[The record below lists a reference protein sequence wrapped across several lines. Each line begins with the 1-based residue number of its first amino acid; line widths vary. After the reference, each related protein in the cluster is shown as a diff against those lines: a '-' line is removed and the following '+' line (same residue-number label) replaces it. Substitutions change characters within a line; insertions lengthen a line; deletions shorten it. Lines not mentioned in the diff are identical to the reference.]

1 MSETQPLLYDQ
12 KGHQQPPTYIDA
24 GYNNPPQETPV
35 NYEPP
40 PAYYYQGEPYPP
52 APQVHET
59 VVVVNNTPSAFME
72 TPVSMR
78 CPNCQTD
85 VLTTIHHQIGCTT
98 WLIVLLLFIVG
109 LLVFWP
115 AWFFCCVPCC
125 MTSTQNVVHTCP
137 NCEHKCGVYK
147 RSC

>member
-12 KGHQQPPTYIDA
+12 KGHQQPPSAYPD

-40 PAYYYQGEPYPP
+40 PAYYYPQGEPNPP

-59 VVVVNNTPSAFME
+59 VVVVYNTLSGFTE
-72 TPVSMR
+72 SPVSMR

-85 VLTTIHHQIGCTT
+85 VLTITHYQIGRTT
-98 WLIVLLLFIVG
+98 WLKVLMWFLLGLLFH
-109 LLVFWP
+109 L
-115 AWFFCCVPCC
+115 AWWFCWIPCC
-125 MTSTQNVVHTCP
+125 MSNIT
-137 NCEHKCGVYK
+137 
-147 RSC
+147 